1 VSILNIKKTRAGRV
15 WQGTLVAFVICS
27 LLFSGLLIPATIHN
41 IQAQALPPYTVT
53 GNVYNDRNSDGQKLP
68 LVPGGREEPGVAN
81 VTVRAL
87 DYAGNPV
94 GTATTNALGDYTL
107 NVASGVPVRIEFL
120 ESSFPVGFRSSWFR
134 NGGTSTTSV
143 TFVSANSTVSL
154 GIVKAKEY
162 CQDNPAVCTTRFV
175 VGDQATV
182 SAATLLDFPYNAGSD
197 VYGPQPNNDYSR
209 FDQPTTR
216 NLNVA
221 GNQIGA
227 TWGIAWDNINERSG
241 TLYTA
246 AYMKRHSGFAPPAR
260 SGGNPTGAIY
270 RVISPTTSTLY
281 FNLNNLAGVSTGP
294 DAHHQPPYTTT
305 SWLYDYRTFT
315 DPAGFTNTVDAVGKV
330 ALGDLDISEDGS
342 TMYTINLYDR
352 RLYSLPVTTALPLNP
367 ALVRGFD
374 IPRQGL
380 GCNPNDVRPFA
391 LGINNERVYV
401 GAVCSAQ
408 TSQLTTDLR
417 LYVFE
422 FNPVSGTF
430 AGAPVL
436 NAPINFPRRCAD
448 GPGCNPTQQLTAEW
462 RPWSSDFFANTRI
475 SNFPIPPGLGAT
487 GAVVASNPQPIVTN
501 IAFDDGDMIMSFRD
515 RFGDQV
521 GFNAFSNPVS
531 PTVLYRGIGVGDIL
545 RACQTGATWTLEN
558 NGVCGSRTNPDGQN
572 RQEGP
577 GGGEFYGQDQFPYFK
592 LDGTREDIDASTVI
606 SDYVHNDIGMGGITY
621 IPGFQEVIE
630 TVFDPISYNS
640 PDTILQ
646 GGFRWHNVDGR
657 ADPYPRAYRL
667 YNSPDGAPP
676 TYGKASGLGDLEAL
690 CNSAPLEIG
699 NRVWYDGNRNGVQDA
714 TNGSR
719 GQLTDATLTTI
730 EFPVPGVT
738 VRLYDGNTV
747 IATTT
752 TGPAGEYIFNDNSV
766 PGGLRRNYNGYRVR
780 LDNPADYAAGGPL
793 FGPYPWQL
801 TTAQAGP
808 NRFIDNNGVP
818 VASFPEAAVV
828 TGKSGQNDHTYDFG
842 FFQQPPPTP
851 TPTPTNTPIPTPTPT
866 ATPTSPGGNPTP
878 TPPPGGNP
886 TPTPVLTPTTP
897 VETPVLTPTT
907 PAGTT
912 PPATTLPPTP
922 TVPPGVTTP
931 VAGTTTPAP
940 GTTTPAGTPT
950 RAPGLPNTGQP
961 PPSDP
966 LGWLLLQWTIAATLL
981 AGGATL
987 VYRGIRQRRN

>member
-1 VSILNIKKTRAGRV
+1 VVL
-15 WQGTLVAFVICS
+15 VICS
-27 LLFSGLLIPATIHN
+27 LLFSSLIIPLTVQN
-41 IQAQALPPYTVT
+41 IQAQVLPPYTVT
-53 GNVYNDRNSDGQKLP
+53 GNVYNDRNSDGKKDIP
-68 LVPGGREEPGVAN
+68 PTREEPGVAN

-87 DYAGNPV
+87 DYAGNTV
-94 GTATTNALGDYTL
+94 ATATTNALGDYTL
-107 NVASGVPVRIEFL
+107 NVATGVPVRIEFV
-120 ESSFPVGFRSSWFR
+120 EASFPVGFRSSWFR
-134 NGGTSTTSV
+134 GGGNSTTSV
-143 TFVSANSTVSL
+143 TFVAANSTVSL

-197 VYGPQPNNDYSR
+197 VYGPQPGNDYSR

-216 NLNVA
+216 ALNVP

-227 TWGIAWDNINERSG
+227 TWGLAWDNINERTG

-246 AYMKRHSGFAPPAR
+246 AYMKRHSGFAPPAQ

-270 RVISPTTSTLY
+270 RVISPTNSSLY

-294 DAHHQPPYTTT
+294 DAHISAPYTPTG
-305 SWLYDYRTFT
+305 WLYDYRTFT
-315 DPAGFTNTVDAVGKV
+315 DPSGITNTVDAVGKV

-352 RLYSLPVTTALPLNP
+352 RLYSLPVTTTLPLNP

-380 GCNPNDVRPFA
+380 NCNPNDVRPFA

-401 GAVCSAQ
+401 GAICTAQ
-408 TSQLTTDLR
+408 TTQNKDDLR

-422 FNPVSGTF
+422 FNPASGTF
-430 AGAPVL
+430 GAAPLL
-436 NAPINFPRRCAD
+436 NAPLNYPRRCAD
-448 GPGCNPTQQLTAEW
+448 VIGCNPTQQLTAEW
-462 RPWSSDFFANTRI
+462 RPWTADFFANTRI

-487 GAVVASNPQPIVTN
+487 SAVVASNPQPLVTN
-501 IAFDDGDMIMSFRD
+501 IVFDDGDMIMSFRD

-531 PTVLYRGIGVGDIL
+531 PTVLYRGIGVGDVL
-545 RACQTGATWTLEN
+545 RACQTGSTWTLEN

-572 RQEGP
+572 RLEGP
-577 GGGEFYGQDQFPYFK
+577 GGGEFYGQDQYPYYEPS
-592 LDGTREDIDASTVI
+592 GTRHDFDPSTVI
-606 SDYVHNDIGMGGITY
+606 SDYVHNDVGMGGVLY

-630 TVFDPISYNS
+630 TVFDPVTYNS

-699 NRVWYDGNRNGVQDA
+699 NRVWYDGNQNGVQDA

-719 GQLTDATLTTI
+719 AQLNNTTLATI

-738 VRLYDGNTV
+738 VNLYDGNTL

-752 TGPAGEYIFNDNSV
+752 TNSDGEYIFNDNSV
-766 PGGLRRNYNGYRVR
+766 PGGLKRNYNLYRVR

-793 FGPYPWQL
+793 FGPYPWLL

-808 NRFIDNNGVP
+808 SRFVDNNGVP
-818 VASFPEAAVV
+818 VANFPEAAVI

-842 FFQQPPPTP
+842 FFQVPPPTATPTPTSTP
-851 TPTPTNTPIPTPTPT
+851 TPTPTSTPTPT
-866 ATPTSPGGNPTP
+866 VPGGSPTPTVPGGNPTP
-878 TPPPGGNP
+878 TPTPALPGN
-886 TPTPVLTPTTP
+886 TPTSTP
-897 VETPVLTPTT
+897 VETPSPTPTVTTPVPTTVPPTT
-907 PAGTT
+907 PA
-912 PPATTLPPTP
+912 
-922 TVPPGVTTP
+922 VTTP
-931 VAGTTTPAP
+931 VPTTPVA
-940 GTTTPAGTPT
+940 TPT
-950 RAPGLPNTGQP
+950 PGATPTPQPGLPNTGQP

-966 LGWLLLQWTIAATLL
+966 TGWLLVQWAIAASLL
-981 AGGATL
+981 AGGSIL
-987 VYRGIRQRRN
+987 VYRGVRQRRR